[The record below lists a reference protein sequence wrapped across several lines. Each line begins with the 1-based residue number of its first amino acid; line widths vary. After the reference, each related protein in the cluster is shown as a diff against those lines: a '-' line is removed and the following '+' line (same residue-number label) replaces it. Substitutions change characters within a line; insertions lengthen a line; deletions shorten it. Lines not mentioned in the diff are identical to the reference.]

1 MTRPHG
7 PKVTS
12 HPDSSRGGRMGVV
25 RMTRAIPDMA
35 PAKNQA
41 DLIAAPRANICM
53 GRCGH
58 CEVHPCQLH
67 VSV

>member
-1 MTRPHG
+1 
-7 PKVTS
+7 
-12 HPDSSRGGRMGVV
+12 MGVV